1 MCALRNGFP
10 RAGQTAIVSRYTSSA
25 HGTLPPSSFSE
36 SLRGK
41 TPSGEPRLCS
51 HQLSLWDVTGL
62 GPVLIAEEGGASSQG
77 TMTEFVGCACR
88 RRRLQGRPDPRQAVR
103 NGKRTPRVTSA
114 VLAALAASFLAS
126 AKAFTAVPQLLHLR
140 NANLQARGPQI
151 LGRCRCSGVVRLPAQ
166 KDVTDD
172 DLDIPRPDTAA
183 DLTPGY
189 EWLEL
194 DDEIDWEFLEK
205 MERNSKYMMPPIDPL
220 FLRYDH
226 ERFREYYEEQPMLLL
241 GRALAT
247 ASGVLKVLAAVGAD
261 IIGGGLTPIDAAA
274 GARLAPPTRPI
285 RAGALRAPR
294 VGRGVAREQAA
305 RARG

>member
-1 MCALRNGFP
+1 
-10 RAGQTAIVSRYTSSA
+10 
-25 HGTLPPSSFSE
+25 
-36 SLRGK
+36 
-41 TPSGEPRLCS
+41 
-51 HQLSLWDVTGL
+51 
-62 GPVLIAEEGGASSQG
+62 
-77 TMTEFVGCACR
+77 
-88 RRRLQGRPDPRQAVR
+88 
-103 NGKRTPRVTSA
+103 
-114 VLAALAASFLAS
+114 
-126 AKAFTAVPQLLHLR
+126 
-140 NANLQARGPQI
+140 
-151 LGRCRCSGVVRLPAQ
+151 
-166 KDVTDD
+166 
-172 DLDIPRPDTAA
+172 
-183 DLTPGY
+183 
-189 EWLEL
+189 L